1 MGGLEDPDL
10 PVVADAATGIPLRRR
25 WAADP
30 LPLLLLLGAG
40 GLACLVLLPVTGALW
55 VVPALFAVTVSGV
68 ALSGST

>member
-30 LPLLLLLGAG
+30 LPLLLLLAAG

-68 ALSGST
+68 GLSGST